1 MNKHQH
7 KNYTGGLLQDGSLVS
22 PSLPS
27 RSLILQRKM
36 TVASP
41 STRGLMDNSHPQS
54 VLSKLS
60 EQRCQG
66 LFCDVTIVVEDVKF
80 QAHRNILAATS
91 GYFRNALTSLDVR
104 TPGQVLELM
113 DIRSEVFGHIL
124 NFIYNSKVVSMT
136 AEDTK
141 LLVAAGRRLG
151 IPFLE
156 KLTESDR
163 QSTGVTQGQA
173 STNTKHQKH
182 QQQKQQKTQKPC
194 APKRETPRPE
204 DPECTKGPRI
214 TNAFSITEVG
224 AGNNPFTPLEPRHAG
239 QQSPSL
245 GNLPAA
251 CPAPSVTA
259 AESEPTHALSEH
271 SYAVSQGPHKAPQ
284 PDEAGQ
290 VNDKKNSKPT
300 ITPPKTLTSRNFG
313 PIKKRHRL
321 NCIPTKTTPAPCDT
335 SSTPAQVPDSCPV
348 LQKAAAP
355 DPLDTPLSPLS
366 TDAEAVTSPAPELM
380 PVTEDTTQVE
390 REPPTLSPQEKPDVP
405 TYRCEYCP
413 EVFGN
418 RALLNIHTQAHK
430 RRFVSH
436 LCCKHC
442 HRKFMH
448 LKRLRNHEQVCTKA
462 AKGPPQLEPQD
473 KTSDTEE
480 QTEDVASNIDD
491 SSESLPALHL
501 DDTFTLD
508 PTLESPLA
516 PRHILE
522 RVEKSKGSQRA
533 YKCSVCKRAYVT
545 LSSLKRHENVHS
557 WHRAYPCH
565 YCNKVFALAEYRTK
579 HEIWHTG
586 ERRYQCIFCLET
598 FMTYY
603 ILKNHQKSFHGIDP
617 RLAVNKKSANGGFKG
632 SVYPIKLYR
641 LLPMKFRKKRYKSYS
656 HTYSDA
662 VEDQG
667 FGTAPGD
674 SYPAAPFPSALPNS
688 LDGVCNT
695 QSLFS
700 MPVTFMATPK
710 TVAVGMPRVSF
721 ERPCD
726 QDMALSGLSDGEM
739 PSIPSEQ
746 AERQDGL
753 SDTEDN
759 GSPFGYTTELTE
771 GNRVT
776 ENDAISL
783 RGAGSN
789 NNNIPFLH
797 LNPTGSLESVNN
809 RLGDLSAAAHTIE
822 AMASQLLLPSA
833 ESLKPDKSVGGKTET
848 YIAKPACPGP
858 SIDSHVLPLC
868 HITVKIGNEAIIRR
882 KIKGSKL
889 FPRKRKRKNW
899 CQREGTNEPSPVED
913 SVGSPSLRLRTEVT
927 TSIVETDP
935 YDDPAD
941 PETDKL
947 WRPYYSYKPKKK
959 GKRLRSKHRREKS
972 VRYYTRP
979 LSPEPSENFM
989 EPDYSPRES
998 LSSDNTEI
1006 RRTLRSNSPKQ
1017 AHACSICKSLFSSE
1031 SSLRMHALSCNR
1043 YICRMCGK
1051 QASTEEALS
1060 LGNPLAD
1067 ESRDFVCKSCMEDG
1081 SCFDANAS
1089 RSQGTEKR
1097 YRCSFCPQ
1105 RFLYLATKRSHEK
1118 KHQEK
1123 SGKGYSC
1130 QYCHKVCKTTAHL
1143 ALHEKRHFIKTEES
1157 DNEDGEMET
1166 NSSTLLHRTLAVNKE
1181 ETKLEP
1187 WEGTEI
1193 CAPAPAKEEEPTN
1206 ADSEGHYQDEDVGS
1220 DYKNPPVLS
1229 PRTENPFL
1237 VSLSELQ
1244 KKTKHKRRYILDR
1257 PKSFGLEG
1265 HKQAAVGNQTQGQKG
1280 HLPSLGI
1287 NSRSSTGMGFSSFLT
1302 KDPVPKGPTHHVPK
1316 HSLSKA
1322 QCRLWTEEPFFQGH
1336 K

>member
-1 MNKHQH
+1 
-7 KNYTGGLLQDGSLVS
+7 
-22 PSLPS
+22 
-27 RSLILQRKM
+27 M

-91 GYFRNALTSLDVR
+91 GYFRNALTSPDVR

-113 DIRSEVFGHIL
+113 DLRSEVFANIL
-124 NFIYNSKVVSMT
+124 HFMYNSKVDCRT
-136 AEDTK
+136 AEETK
-141 LLVAAGRRLG
+141 LLEAAGRRLG

-156 KLTESDR
+156 KLTESDK
-163 QSTGVTQGQA
+163 QSSGVTQGQA
-173 STNTKHQKH
+173 ATNAKHQKH
-182 QQQKQQKTQKPC
+182 HQQQQQQKTSKPC
-194 APKRETPRPE
+194 APKRETPRVE
-204 DPECTKGPRI
+204 EPECAKGPRI

-224 AGNNPFTPLEPRHAG
+224 AGNNPFTPLDSSHEG

-251 CPAPSVTA
+251 CPAPSVTSV
-259 AESEPTHALSEH
+259 ESEPTQALSEH

-284 PDEAGQ
+284 PDESVQ
-290 VNDKKNSKPT
+290 MNDKKNSKPT
-300 ITPPKTLTSRNFG
+300 TTPPKTLTSRNFG

-321 NCIPTKTTPAPCDT
+321 NCIPLKPTPAPCDK
-335 SSTPAQVPDSCPV
+335 SSTPTQEPDSCPV
-348 LQKAAAP
+348 LQKATP
-355 DPLDTPLSPLS
+355 GPLETPLSPLS
-366 TDAEAVTSPAPELM
+366 TEAETEPSPELL
-380 PVTEDTTQVE
+380 PLTEDTTQVE
-390 REPPTLSPQEKPDVP
+390 REPPSLSPQEKPDTP

-418 RALLNIHTQAHK
+418 RSLLNIHTPVHK

-436 LCCKHC
+436 LFCKHC

-448 LKRLRNHEQVCTKA
+448 LKRLRNHEQMCTKA
-462 AKGPPQLEPQD
+462 PKGPPQLEPQD
-473 KTSDTEE
+473 KTTDIEE
-480 QTEDVASNIDD
+480 QTADTAPSLDD
-491 SSESLPALHL
+491 PTQSLPPLHL
-501 DDTFTLD
+501 DDTFSLD
-508 PTLESPLA
+508 PTLENPLT
-516 PRHILE
+516 PRPILE
-522 RVEKSKGSQRA
+522 RVEKNSGGQRA

-557 WHRAYPCH
+557 WQRAYPCH

-656 HTYSDA
+656 QTYSDT
-662 VEDQG
+662 VEDQA
-667 FGTAPGD
+667 FGAAPGD
-674 SYPAAPFPSALPNS
+674 SYPGVPFPSALSGS
-688 LDGVCNT
+688 LDGVCPSQT
-695 QSLFS
+695 MFS

-721 ERPCD
+721 DRPCD
-726 QDMALSGLSDGEM
+726 EDMALPDLSDVEM
-739 PSIPSEQ
+739 PIIPPEQ
-746 AERQDGL
+746 AETQDGL
-753 SDTEDN
+753 SDAEDN
-759 GSPFGYTTELTE
+759 GSQFGFTNSTEPTE
-771 GNRVT
+771 GNRGT
-776 ENDAISL
+776 ENEVASL
-783 RGAGSN
+783 RGAGSKKN
-789 NNNIPFLH
+789 SMPFLH
-797 LNPTGSLESVNN
+797 LNPTGSMESLNN

-822 AMASQLLLPSA
+822 AMANQLLLPSTDN
-833 ESLKPDKSVGGKTET
+833 LKPDKSAGGKTET

-868 HITVKIGNEAIIRR
+868 HITVKIGNEAMISR

-889 FPRKRKRKNW
+889 FPRKRKRKSW
-899 CQREGTNEPSPVED
+899 CQREGTTEPNTAED

-935 YDDPAD
+935 YDDPAE

-959 GKRLRSKHRREKS
+959 GKRLRSKHKRDKS

-979 LSPEPSENFM
+979 LSPEPSENFI
-989 EPDYSPRES
+989 ETDYSPRES
-998 LSSDNTEI
+998 LSTDSTEI

-1017 AHACSICKSLFSSE
+1017 AHACSICKSLFSNE
-1031 SSLRMHALSCNR
+1031 ALLRMHALSCNR
-1043 YICRMCGK
+1043 YLCRMCGK

-1060 LGNPLAD
+1060 LGRSLAD

-1081 SCFDANAS
+1081 SCFDNGT

-1157 DNEDGEMET
+1157 DNEDGEMES
-1166 NSSTLLHRTLAVNKE
+1166 NSSILLHRTLAVNKE

-1193 CAPAPAKEEEPTN
+1193 CAPAPPKEEEP
-1206 ADSEGHYQDEDVGS
+1206 ADAESEGPYQDQDVGS
-1220 DYKNPPVLS
+1220 DFKNPPVLS

-1265 HKQAAVGNQTQGQKG
+1265 HKQASGGVLTQGQKG
-1280 HLPSLGI
+1280 HLPSLGL
-1287 NSRSSTGMGFSSFLT
+1287 NSRCSTAMGFSSFLT
-1302 KDPVPKGPTHHVPK
+1302 KDPKGPAHHVPK

-1322 QCRLWTEEPFFQGH
+1322 QCRLWTDKPFFHGH

>member
-1 MNKHQH
+1 MKKHQ
-7 KNYTGGLLQDGSLVS
+7 
-22 PSLPS
+22 
-27 RSLILQRKM
+27 M

-41 STRGLMDNSHPQS
+41 STRGLMDTSHPQS

-60 EQRCQG
+60 EQRSQG

-80 QAHRNILAATS
+80 QAHRNILAASS

-104 TPGQVLELM
+104 TSGQVLELM
-113 DIRSEVFGHIL
+113 DLRSEVFANIL
-124 NFIYNSKVVSMT
+124 NFIYNSKVVSMS
-136 AEDTK
+136 AEETK

-156 KLTESDR
+156 KLSESDK
-163 QSTGVTQGQA
+163 QSSGVTQGKISA
-173 STNTKHQKH
+173 NTKQQQQQPKPKQQRQQQQQQ
-182 QQQKQQKTQKPC
+182 QQQKQKQQQQTQKPC
-194 APKRETPRPE
+194 APKRETPRLE
-204 DPECTKGPRI
+204 EPECAKGPRI
-214 TNAFSITEVG
+214 TNAFSIKEVG
-224 AGNNPFTPLEPRHAG
+224 AGSNPFTPLDPRHGG

-251 CPAPSVTA
+251 CPAPTVTS
-259 AESEPTHALSEH
+259 AETEPTQALSEH
-271 SYAVSQGPHKAPQ
+271 SYAVSQGLHKALQ
-284 PDEAGQ
+284 PGEAGQ

-300 ITPPKTLTSRNFG
+300 TTPLKMLTCRNFG

-321 NCIPTKTTPAPCDT
+321 NCTPAKTTPAPCDT
-335 SSTPAQVPDSCPV
+335 SSTLAQVPDSCPV
-348 LQKAAAP
+348 LQKAADVP
-355 DPLDTPLSPLS
+355 PVTPLSPLS
-366 TDAEAVTSPAPELM
+366 TEAEDETSPAPELS
-380 PVTEDTTQVE
+380 PLTEDTAPIEQ
-390 REPPTLSPQEKPDVP
+390 EPPSLSPQEKPDAL

-413 EVFGN
+413 EVLGN
-418 RALLNIHTQAHK
+418 RALLNIHTQVHK

-436 LCCKHC
+436 LFCKHC

-462 AKGPPQLEPQD
+462 PKGPPHLEPQG
-473 KTSDTEE
+473 KTTDIADQTTE
-480 QTEDVASNIDD
+480 TTSSIDD
-491 SSESLPALHL
+491 SSQSLPALHL
-501 DDTFTLD
+501 NDTFTLD
-508 PTLESPLA
+508 PTLENPLT

-522 RVEKSKGSQRA
+522 RVEKSSGGHRSYR
-533 YKCSVCKRAYVT
+533 CSVCKRAYVT

-603 ILKNHQKSFHGIDP
+603 ILKNHQKAFHGIDP

-662 VEDQG
+662 AEDQAIG
-667 FGTAPGD
+667 AAPGD
-674 SYPAAPFPSALPNS
+674 SSPASQFPSTLPSS
-688 LDGVCNT
+688 LDGGCSG

-710 TVAVGMPRVSF
+710 TLAVGMPRVSF

-726 QDMALSGLSDGEM
+726 QDMELPDMDM
-739 PSIPSEQ
+739 PSIPSVQ
-746 AERQDGL
+746 ADGQDGL
-753 SDTEDN
+753 SDVEDN
-759 GSPFGYTTELTE
+759 GSPFGYTNSIESTE
-771 GNRVT
+771 GNRVA
-776 ENDAISL
+776 ENNTVSL
-783 RGAGSN
+783 RGTGSN
-789 NNNIPFLH
+789 KNNMPFLH
-797 LNPTGSLESVNN
+797 LNPTGSMESVNN

-822 AMASQLLLPSA
+822 AMASQLFLPSA
-833 ESLKPDKSVGGKTET
+833 ESLKPDKAVGGKTET

-858 SIDSHVLPLC
+858 SIDGHVLPLC

-889 FPRKRKRKNW
+889 FPRKRKRKSW
-899 CQREGTNEPSPVED
+899 SQREGTHEANPVD
-913 SVGSPSLRLRTEVT
+913 DGVGSPSLRLRTEVT

-935 YDDPAD
+935 YDEPD
-941 PETDKL
+941 TDKL

-959 GKRLRSKHRREKS
+959 GKKLRSKHRRDRS
-972 VRYYTRP
+972 VKFYTRP
-979 LSPEPSENFM
+979 LSLEPSENFM
-989 EPDYSPRES
+989 ETDYSPRES
-998 LSSDNTEI
+998 ISSDNTEI
-1006 RRTLRSNSPKQ
+1006 RRTLRSNSPKT
-1017 AHACSICKSLFSSE
+1017 AHACSICKSLFSNE
-1031 SSLRMHALSCNR
+1031 ASLRMHTLSCNR
-1043 YICRMCGK
+1043 YTCRMCGK
-1051 QASTEEALS
+1051 QASTEETLS
-1060 LGNPLAD
+1060 LGSPLSD
-1067 ESRDFVCKSCMEDG
+1067 ESLDFVCKSCTEDG
-1081 SCFDANAS
+1081 SCFDNAN
-1089 RSQGTEKR
+1089 RSPGTEKR

-1130 QYCHKVCKTTAHL
+1130 QYCHKVCKSTAHL

-1166 NSSTLLHRTLAVNKE
+1166 NSSILSHRTFTVNKE

-1187 WEGTEI
+1187 WEGAEI
-1193 CAPAPAKEEEPTN
+1193 CSPAAPKEEEPIQS
-1206 ADSEGHYQDEDVGS
+1206 DSEGPYQEKDVGS
-1220 DYKNPPVLS
+1220 GYKNPPVLS
-1229 PRTENPFL
+1229 TRTENPFL

-1257 PKSFGLEG
+1257 PKSFGLQG
-1265 HKQAAVGNQTQGQKG
+1265 DKQDSVGNVTQGQKG

-1287 NSRSSTGMGFSSFLT
+1287 NSRSSTGMSFSSFLT
-1302 KDPVPKGPTHHVPK
+1302 KDPVTKGPAHHAPK
-1316 HSLSKA
+1316 HSLSKT
-1322 QCRLWTEEPFFQGH
+1322 QNRLWTEEPYFHGH

>member
-1 MNKHQH
+1 
-7 KNYTGGLLQDGSLVS
+7 
-22 PSLPS
+22 
-27 RSLILQRKM
+27 M

-41 STRGLMDNSHPQS
+41 STRGLMDNSHSQS

-60 EQRCQG
+60 EQRSQG

-91 GYFRNALTSLDVR
+91 GYFRNALTSPEVR
-104 TPGQVLELM
+104 TSGQVLELM
-113 DIRSEVFGHIL
+113 DLKSDVFANIL
-124 NFIYNSKVVSMT
+124 DFIYSSKVVTIS
-136 AEDTK
+136 AEETK

-156 KLTESDR
+156 KLTESDK
-163 QSTGVTQGQA
+163 QNLGVTQGQTLA
-173 STNTKHQKH
+173 KTK
-182 QQQKQQKTQKPC
+182 QQKQRQQTQKPC
-194 APKRETPRPE
+194 APKKETPRPE
-204 DPECTKGPRI
+204 EPECAKGPRI

-224 AGNNPFTPLEPRHAG
+224 AGNNPFTPLDPGSGG
-239 QQSPSL
+239 QQSPTL

-251 CPAPSVTA
+251 CPAPSLTS
-259 AESEPTHALSEH
+259 AEGEPTQALSEH

-284 PDEAGQ
+284 PGEAGP
-290 VNDKKNSKPT
+290 VSDKKNNKPT
-300 ITPPKTLTSRNFG
+300 TTPPRTLTSRNFG

-321 NCIPTKTTPAPCDT
+321 NCIPAKTTPAPCDE
-335 SSTPAQVPDSCPV
+335 SPTPEEAPDSCPV
-348 LQKAAAP
+348 LQKATAVP
-355 DPLDTPLSPLS
+355 PVTPASPLS
-366 TDAEAVTSPAPELM
+366 AEAEAETSPAPTLL
-380 PVTEDTTQVE
+380 PLTEDTAAVE
-390 REPPTLSPQEKPDVP
+390 REPPSLSPQEKPDAP

-418 RALLNIHTQAHK
+418 RALLNIHTQVHK

-436 LCCKHC
+436 LFCKHC
-442 HRKFMH
+442 HRKFIH
-448 LKRLRNHEQVCTKA
+448 LKRLRNHEQICSKA
-462 AKGPPQLEPQD
+462 AKGPPQLEPEG
-473 KTSDTEE
+473 KTTTDIIDQTTDTAPSVE
-480 QTEDVASNIDD
+480 D
-491 SSESLPALHL
+491 SSESLPSLHL
-501 DDTFTLD
+501 TDTFTLD
-508 PTLESPLA
+508 PTLENPLA

-522 RVEKSKGSQRA
+522 RVEKSGGSHRA

-656 HTYSDA
+656 QTFSDSA
-662 VEDQG
+662 DDQT
-667 FGTAPGD
+667 FGSAPDD
-674 SYPAAPFPSALPNS
+674 SYPATPFPSTLPSS
-688 LDGVCNT
+688 LDNICSG

-726 QDMALSGLSDGEM
+726 QDMELPSLSDTEM
-739 PSIPSEQ
+739 PSIPSVQ
-746 AERQDGL
+746 VDRQDGL
-753 SDTEDN
+753 SDAEDS
-759 GSPFGYTTELTE
+759 GSPFGYANSNTEPTE
-771 GNRVT
+771 GNT
-776 ENDAISL
+776 ERENAASL
-783 RGAGSN
+783 KGTGSN
-789 NNNIPFLH
+789 KNSMPFLS
-797 LNPTGSLESVNN
+797 LNPPDSMESVNN

-822 AMASQLLLPSA
+822 AMASQLFHNPSA
-833 ESLKPDKSVGGKTET
+833 ESLKPDKSTGGKTET

-858 SIDSHVLPLC
+858 SIGSHVLPLC

-889 FPRKRKRKNW
+889 FPRKRKRKSW
-899 CQREGTNEPSPVED
+899 SQREGTSESTPVDNGVE
-913 SVGSPSLRLRTEVT
+913 SPSLRLRTEVT
-927 TSIVETDP
+927 ASMVENDP
-935 YDDPAD
+935 YDEPAD

-959 GKRLRSKHRREKS
+959 GKRLRLKHKKDKS
-972 VRYYTRP
+972 VKYYMRP
-979 LSPEPSENFM
+979 VSPEPSENFM
-989 EPDYSPRES
+989 EADFSPRES
-998 LSSDNTEI
+998 ISSDNTES
-1006 RRTLRSNSPKQ
+1006 RRTLRSNSPKT
-1017 AHACSICKSLFSSE
+1017 AHTCNICKSQFSSE
-1031 SSLRMHALSCNR
+1031 ASLKMHSLSCKR
-1043 YICRMCGK
+1043 HVCRMCGK
-1051 QASTEEALS
+1051 QASAEEAVGLGSLLS
-1060 LGNPLAD
+1060 D
-1067 ESRDFVCKSCMEDG
+1067 ESQDFVCKSCMDDG
-1081 SCFDANAS
+1081 SCFDSAG
-1089 RSQGTEKR
+1089 RSPSTEKR

-1130 QYCHKVCKTTAHL
+1130 QYCHKNCKTTAHL

-1166 NSSTLLHRTLAVNKE
+1166 NSSNLSHRTFTVNKE

-1187 WEGTEI
+1187 WEGAEI
-1193 CAPAPAKEEEPTN
+1193 CAPAVPKEEEPMQ
-1206 ADSEGHYQDEDVGS
+1206 ADSDGPDQDEDVRSG
-1220 DYKNPPVLS
+1220 YKSPPVLS

-1257 PKSFGLEG
+1257 PKSFGLGG
-1265 HKQAAVGNQTQGQKG
+1265 HKHDSVSSVTQGQKG
-1280 HLPSLGI
+1280 HLPNLGI
-1287 NSRSSTGMGFSSFLT
+1287 NSRCSTGIGFSSFLT
-1302 KDPVPKGPTHHVPK
+1302 KDPISKGPTHHVPK

-1322 QCRLWTEEPFFQGH
+1322 QCRLWTEEPYFHGH
-1336 K
+1336 